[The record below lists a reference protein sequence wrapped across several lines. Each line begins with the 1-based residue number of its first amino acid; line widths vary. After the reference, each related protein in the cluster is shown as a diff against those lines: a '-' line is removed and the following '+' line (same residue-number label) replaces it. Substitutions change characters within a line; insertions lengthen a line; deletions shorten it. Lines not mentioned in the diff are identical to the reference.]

1 MCTLILA
8 TRAWSDAPLV
18 VASNRDER
26 LPRPSSPPALREWGD
41 RLVLAPL
48 DEEAGGTWLGLNDRG
63 GFAGI
68 TNRFVQRSDPH
79 RNSRGSLV
87 RMALEAPDL
96 DAAVARI
103 VAEDAAAY
111 NGFHLVLADRRRA
124 QCIWSDGR
132 ELTSIECE
140 PGVHGVTER
149 SFGAAPSERLV
160 RWEARARRL
169 GEGSEPSRESW
180 EEWLGEHAT
189 SPIEGSCVHW
199 EERGY
204 GTRSSFL
211 LRAGRDGIWAGF
223 REGPACGG

>member
-1 MCTLILA
+1 M
-8 TRAWSDAPLV
+8 
-18 VASNRDER
+18 
-26 LPRPSSPPALREWGD
+26 
-41 RLVLAPL
+41 
-48 DEEAGGTWLGLNDRG
+48 
-63 GFAGI
+63 
-68 TNRFVQRSDPH
+68 
-79 RNSRGSLV
+79 
-87 RMALEAPDL
+87 
-96 DAAVARI
+96 
-103 VAEDAAAY
+103 
-111 NGFHLVLADRRRA
+111 
-124 QCIWSDGR
+124 
-132 ELTSIECE
+132 
-140 PGVHGVTER
+140 VTER

-223 REGPACGG
+223 REGPACGGELQAIGAELAPLAQGWLPAPIVER